1 LIVVTEPG
9 RTPIECHCRARDV
22 VIGRSPSCDVV
33 VDRPHV
39 SSRHLRILGGVVA
52 HDLGSTNGTFPDGR
66 PLERPEWI
74 VDRSLTLGGLDIELR
89 VVADG
94 QAMAAGGLPGGEEGG
109 ELEVSDEDLTATVPN
124 LERES
129 GRDPR
134 PSGNATEFFG
144 FEALRFVGDVEA
156 LVARMTRRLALS
168 DERSAAE
175 RKREGRARELLA
187 AVVAHPHDARPR
199 ERLVVHLDE
208 LKQALED
215 SAAAYQ
221 RASVRLVDD
230 VRVSLGPRQ
239 LVEAEPMSK
248 LVRALG
254 REDAE
259 LYRRARVKLDALTP
273 EVVAA
278 RLDDLVRAALD
289 G

>member
-1 LIVVTEPG
+1 MLIVVIEPG
-9 RTPIECHCRARDV
+9 RPPIECHCRARDV
-22 VIGRSPSCDVV
+22 VVGRSPSSDVV

-52 HDLGSTNGTFPDGR
+52 HDLGSTNGSFLDGR
-66 PLERPEWI
+66 SLERPEWI
-74 VDRSLTLGGLDIELR
+74 VDRRLTLGGPDIVLR
-89 VVADG
+89 VVTTG
-94 QAMAAGGLPGGEEGG
+94 QSLVAGAHSGCER
-109 ELEVSDEDLTATVPN
+109 EVSDEDLTATVPN
-124 LERES
+124 LEREAA
-129 GRDPR
+129 RDPR
-134 PSGNATEFFG
+134 PRGSATEFFG

-156 LVARMTRRLALS
+156 IVARMTRRLAPS
-168 DERSAAE
+168 DGRSAAD
-175 RKREGRARELLA
+175 RKREGRARELFA

-199 ERLVVHLDE
+199 ERFAAHLEE
-208 LKQALED
+208 LRLSLEE
-215 SAAAYQ
+215 SSSAYQ

-239 LVEAEPMSK
+239 LAGEEPLPK
-248 LVRALG
+248 LSRALG

-289 G
+289 E